1 MIYEI
6 IDTRTGERAN
16 EYELVQEPWAEK
28 TRGCDW
34 PAFAI
39 DEDGDIIL
47 TDDCGNYDMVPEG
60 RAEVRLVIDKERWTA
75 KWRRKQSPW
84 NGTVMV
90 CSKCKETI
98 KSLSGQFP
106 FCPSCGRAMTDE
118 AVQMV
123 MERLEAL
130 KDGKDD

>member
-16 EYELVQEPWAEK
+16 AYELVQEPWAEK
-28 TRGCDW
+28 TRGCGW
-34 PAFAI
+34 PALAI
-39 DEDGDIIL
+39 DEDGDVML

-106 FCPSCGRAMTDE
+106 FCPSCGAPMTDE

-130 KDGKDD
+130 YNG